1 MLMFL
6 CDRCRKPIENYN
18 GHNDRDAL
26 KFIIDKED
34 GLGGWH
40 KILLC
45 NECADKLTEWLKEK

>member
-1 MLMFL
+1 MFL

-18 GHNDRDAL
+18 GYNDRDAL

-45 NECADKLTEWLKEK
+45 SECADKLTEWLKEK